1 MPGRNARGAWWLYED
16 REQGHFS
23 ALLQFKRKW
32 SPQAHV
38 LELGLKTV
46 VPFWRVV
53 GLADSGTLLD
63 EVGLEVL

>member
-1 MPGRNARGAWWLYED
+1 MQEALCGFMKIENEAI
-16 REQGHFS
+16 FS

-53 GLADSGTLLD
+53 GLADSGALLD